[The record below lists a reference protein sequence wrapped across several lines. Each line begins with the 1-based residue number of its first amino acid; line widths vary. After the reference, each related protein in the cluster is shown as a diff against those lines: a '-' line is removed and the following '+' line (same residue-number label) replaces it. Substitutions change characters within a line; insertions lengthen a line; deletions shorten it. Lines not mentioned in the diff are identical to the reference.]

1 MQAGLRWGWCTEAL
15 DALFEV
21 EQAAAR
27 NVVESSRAAIVE
39 GLALR
44 QPNMVEHLDDF
55 VRALDAIDPNLIVEL
70 LDALDPEQATQHW
83 TERLAGSDEEASS
96 VDLLVGRALQAS
108 GEIRVVAQAL
118 RDAPP

>member
-55 VRALDAIDPNLIVEL
+55 VRALDA
-70 LDALDPEQATQHW
+70 LDPEQATQHW